1 MLGLS
6 LFLLA
11 QVVSPQ
17 VAAPQGST
25 LVGTDGVN
33 HELGFQDLVE
43 RTYDPRWMLETV
55 VAGEQVETLTWIV
68 DEKGHASVATTGQ
81 GAVAR
86 IWMSQGSG
94 RVRIY
99 ADGATSPTLDWDLEA
114 LFAQQLPKYLDS
126 PLFMRV
132 GEGFVCR
139 IPLPFAQSMRI
150 DFDAA
155 GASTLQG
162 EVSIRRFGAD
172 VTVEALTPDL
182 LETNLRSLAFAAQ
195 YFRNNVNPETVG
207 ETPLSW
213 AGAFRDYERNTEE
226 GADYFYGDL
235 RVVLK
240 GNGVLRWFE
249 IEFTERLPPQ
259 EMREVLRNLT
269 LRMELNTEKSVIVGD
284 ILFEVPLGDFLGT
297 APGHNPFLSHLIG
310 FDENTG
316 IFYFRMPVPFT
327 GGLKISLSSDLPN
340 PTVVKT
346 RWGTNK
352 YAKAEDVPP
361 MRLHSGWAFGSH
373 DSAPATLSTP
383 PPLGIPTAAF
393 LNIPGQARLLGY
405 TFSATA
411 SSAAPQTFEGPF
423 SFVNSCRGAVPF
435 AFEQVTLWEGPG
447 SFGNISVLRLFGLDA
462 PTAVDGLEFQPG
474 ITFADS
480 GTTQYSALAWWYAPA
495 NATSS
500 FPTDAPSAARW
511 PLVEPLPDFF
521 LVAGAFECESLA
533 GALMAPGSTTTVV
546 QAADVAVEWSRL
558 QYLDWQPLAAK
569 QVLNFPFP
577 VAEAGRFVVYAQFA
591 KGEKYGKVQVLIDG
605 QRVGGEL
612 DFSGTSLLPSGEIA
626 VGEVRLM
633 KRLDHKIAFMTN
645 DGKAIGLD
653 YFRLQPVVKAAV
665 ENTND

>member
-6 LFLLA
+6 LLLFA
-11 QVVSPQ
+11 LLVPPQ
-17 VAAPQGST
+17 ADVPQEPT
-25 LVGTDGVN
+25 LVGSNGVDN
-33 HELGFQDLVE
+33 GLSFKDLVE
-43 RTYDPRWMLETV
+43 RTYDPRWMLQAV
-55 VAGEQVETLTWIV
+55 VAGERVETLPWAV
-68 DEKGHASVATTGQ
+68 DKEGHAAVATTGQ

-86 IWMSQGSG
+86 IWLSQSSG

-99 ADGATSPTLDWDLEA
+99 ADGATAPTLDWDLET
-114 LFAQQLPKYLDS
+114 LFAQPLPEFLDS

-139 IPLPFAQSMRI
+139 IPLPFAQSMRLE
-150 DFDAA
+150 FDAA
-155 GASTLQG
+155 AASSLHG
-162 EVSIRRFGAD
+162 DVAIRYFGAD
-172 VTVEALTPDL
+172 VAVEALTPDL
-182 LETNLRSLAFAAQ
+182 LETNQRSLMFAAQ
-195 YFRNNVNPETVG
+195 YLRNNVNPETVG
-207 ETPLSW
+207 ERPLSW
-213 AGAFRDYERNTEE
+213 AGDFRDYERNTEE
-226 GADYFYGDL
+226 GADHFYGDL

-249 IEFTERLPPQ
+249 IEFTEKLPPQ
-259 EMREVLRNLT
+259 QMREVLRNLT

-310 FDENTG
+310 FNENTG
-316 IFYFRMPVPFT
+316 VFYFRMPVPFT

-346 RWGTNK
+346 RWGMNK

-361 MRLHSGWAFGSH
+361 LRLHSGWAYGRH
-373 DSAPATLSTP
+373 DSVPATPSKP
-383 PPLGIPTAAF
+383 SPLGIPSAAF
-393 LNIPGQARLLGY
+393 LSVPGPARLLGY

-423 SFVNSCRGAVPF
+423 SFVNASHSAVPF
-435 AFEQVTLWEGPG
+435 AFEQVTLREGPG
-447 SFGNISVLRLFGLDA
+447 SFGSTSVLRLFGLDA
-462 PTAVDGLEFQPG
+462 PTAIDGLEFQPG
-474 ITFADS
+474 ISLAAS

-495 NATSS
+495 AATSS

-511 PLVEPLPDFF
+511 PLATPSPDFY

-533 GALMAPGSTTTVV
+533 GALMAPGTATTVV
-546 QAADVAVEWSRL
+546 ASQDVAVEWSRL

-577 VAEAGRFVVYAQFA
+577 VAEAGRFVVCVQFA

-605 QRVGGEL
+605 QRVGSEL
-612 DFSGTSLLPSGEIA
+612 DFSGTSLEPSGEIA

-633 KRLDHKIAFMTN
+633 KRLDHKIAFMSN

-653 YFRLQPVVKAAV
+653 YFRLQPVVKTAT
-665 ENTND
+665 ENPNE